1 MARRR
6 RNVLI
11 IDDDHWLAA
20 QFARQL
26 EKDGYT
32 TQVVPHALEGMSVID
47 QHKPDVIILDVFMPG
62 PNGFVLLHE
71 IRSHSDLAN
80 IPIILCTNS
89 AADIPHGNLAAY
101 GVDSIL
107 DKTTMD
113 PSDVVTSVRKVLL

>member
-1 MARRR
+1 MARK

-11 IDDDHWLAA
+11 IDDDQWLAA

-26 EKDGYT
+26 ERDGFAV
-32 TQVVPHALEGMSVID
+32 QVSPHALDGMNAID
-47 QHKPDVIILDVFMPG
+47 HHKPDVIVLDVFMPG

-71 IRSHSDLAN
+71 IRSHSDLAD
-80 IPIILCTNS
+80 IPIVLCTNS
-89 AADIPHGNLAAY
+89 AADIPHGNLSAY
-101 GVDSIL
+101 GVDIVL